1 MLYLSQVLDSRV
13 EDSADRF
20 VGKITDV
27 LVKPGAGVYAPLAYL
42 LVKKNKEEIFIP
54 YEFVEN
60 LSRSVVDLKTA
71 YNKYKPQKPEAGLIY
86 LSREILDQQIVDLD
100 GARVVRVNDLSLGAF
115 DGMMCVL
122 GIDISF
128 KGILRRLGIDFLD
141 FKGFFKA
148 NLIDWKKTQR
158 VKGALQLD
166 TISRDLTRL
175 HAADLANIVE
185 DLNLH
190 YGTNLVNS
198 LEVRDAAKVMEELNP
213 HLQKILVTHLGPE
226 RAARIIEK
234 MSSDEIVDL
243 MQLFTEREAKPI
255 LSLIQTGKLK
265 KVEKLIK
272 YEDDTAG
279 GLMTADFISV
289 LPDWTAEQTIEE
301 IRRHSP
307 NMRSI
312 LFVYAVDELGKFL
325 GPTSLRKLIL
335 ARKEQKISELY
346 KPADNLT
353 VLHPDNTV
361 EEIVTIMTKYDL
373 YSAVVL
379 SEDKKI
385 LGVVAIDDVMRCL
398 APKA

>member
-1 MLYLSQVLDSRV
+1 M
-13 EDSADRF
+13 
-20 VGKITDV
+20 
-27 LVKPGAGVYAPLAYL
+27 
-42 LVKKNKEEIFIP
+42 
-54 YEFVEN
+54 
-60 LSRSVVDLKTA
+60 
-71 YNKYKPQKPEAGLIY
+71 
-86 LSREILDQQIVDLD
+86 
-100 GARVVRVNDLSLGAF
+100 
-115 DGMMCVL
+115 
-122 GIDISF
+122 
-128 KGILRRLGIDFLD
+128 
-141 FKGFFKA
+141 
-148 NLIDWKKTQR
+148 
-158 VKGALQLD
+158 
-166 TISRDLTRL
+166 
-175 HAADLANIVE
+175 
-185 DLNLH
+185 
-190 YGTNLVNS
+190 
-198 LEVRDAAKVMEELNP
+198 RDAAKVMEELNP

-279 GLMTADFISV
+279 GLMTADFITA

-312 LFVYAVDELGKFL
+312 LFVYVVDELGKFL

-335 ARKEQKISELY
+335 ARKDQKISELY

-379 SEDKKI
+379 SEDRKI
-385 LGVVAIDDVMRCL
+385 LGVVGIDDVMRCL